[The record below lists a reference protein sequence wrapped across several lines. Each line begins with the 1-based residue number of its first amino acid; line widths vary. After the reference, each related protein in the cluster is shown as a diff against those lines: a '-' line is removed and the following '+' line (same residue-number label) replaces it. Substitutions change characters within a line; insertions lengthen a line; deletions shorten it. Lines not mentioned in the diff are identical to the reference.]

1 MKNIMDMT
9 PEELQSLS
17 EQEFNSAL
25 IEKIDSILERLNKM
39 VDKLETNNNN

>member
-1 MKNIMDMT
+1 MDMT